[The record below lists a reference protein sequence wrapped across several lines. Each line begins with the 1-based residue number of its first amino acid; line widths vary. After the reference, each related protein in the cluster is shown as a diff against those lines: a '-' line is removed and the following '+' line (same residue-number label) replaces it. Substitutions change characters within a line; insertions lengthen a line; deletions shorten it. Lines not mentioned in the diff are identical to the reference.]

1 MSATKRGE
9 ISSRQS
15 RSGNAK
21 RVSAEAVSAK
31 RRIAVFFDETHS
43 VGGCASAGFAEAY
56 EEATAFG
63 SIMLTIPSEVEG

>member
-1 MSATKRGE
+1 MSATKRG
-9 ISSRQS
+9 
-15 RSGNAK
+15 GNAK

-43 VGGCASAGFAEAY
+43 VGGCASAGFAEAC

-63 SIMLTIPSEVEG
+63 STILTIPSEVEG